1 MSHFFEKRDRWGNGY
16 ALWIIVACVF
26 ITPLCLW
33 SLRGTHVEN
42 DIEHWLPADD
52 PNAVTLKWSM
62 KQFGLGAADSFL
74 ISWDDSSLQDLRVA
88 KFKERLEGK
97 VDAKGIRRGGLSQI
111 DRVITPQDIVG
122 RMVDNGVER
131 DEAIKRLQGVLVGT
145 GTFKVRL
152 TEFGRQR
159 QKEVV
164 RQLVAKAKNEL
175 GLALDI
181 LPAVKDFEE
190 TGDASEVIGSASTTE
205 ETVNN
210 AEILAQEAT
219 TEGKT
224 TSDPVVPTPPDRV
237 VVEFDPIPAHD
248 FQVRWKGMWTGTD
261 DSKLRELAMSLKG
274 SATTDAPD
282 GTPEVEDCFQVLGSP
297 IALSVVLSEAGEA
310 DKKTT
315 MALVRQA
322 AVDVG
327 VSPKKLHLGG
337 RPVASTAL
345 NEGVKTAVWNPD
357 VSASQFWRR
366 SVIGFSGLVGILVAF
381 TMLRSIRLTLI
392 VLFVSYFTVFVT
404 LSIVPATGG
413 DMNMVVVLMPTFLL
427 VVVMS
432 GAIHVAHYWRH
443 AAYHNLGDAVVE
455 ASKMASA
462 PCLFATATTAIGLLS
477 LLTSQLKPV
486 RDFGIYSAV
495 GSIIGVG
502 AVLYLLPALIQL
514 IPFKPPKPEEVDA
527 TKWENFGRWCCQKRH
542 WIVWGYTLATLMCV
556 VGLKWFRTETKVI
569 RYFPPDAQIV
579 QDYNYIEENLA
590 GIVPVDVVVRFDRD
604 SQQKLDFLERMEI
617 VRAIEDRMRAH
628 PEISGAIALPD
639 FRSVTEKPGPGA
651 KTFAIVAYNRKASE
665 TERRIKE
672 GAVAG
677 TNSFFTVANTAHDLH
692 KPGDAQ
698 LSKEGDELWRITA
711 QCLVMS
717 DSNFDK
723 LLNEVHGIAQSVLKM
738 HAGTDHLVTGMVPL
752 FLQTQQAVLDSQVNS
767 FGVAYLTVALVMIFA
782 VRSIPAGFMTMLPNV
797 YPIGQIFGLISFLGI
812 PVDIGTMMTA
822 SIAMGIGVDGTLH
835 KLTWF
840 RKGIADG
847 KTRADS
853 IALAV
858 GHSGPAIWETSAVLA
873 LGMLMLYPADLLL
886 ISRFGWLMAAIIAVA
901 VAGDIVFLP
910 ALLGGTL
917 GTLLIKSVTQA
928 NESAAESS
936 DEDSSLSA
944 VPQPHLSCST
954 IVVSQTTHS

>member
-16 ALWIIVACVF
+16 ALWVIVACVF

-62 KQFGLGAADSFL
+62 KHFGLDGADSFL

-97 VDAKGIRRGGLSQI
+97 LDAKGVRRGGLSQV
-111 DRVITPQDIVG
+111 DRVITPQNIVS
-122 RMVDNGVER
+122 RMVENGVER

-159 QKEVV
+159 QKEVI
-164 RQLVAKAKNEL
+164 RQLIVAAKKEL
-175 GLALDI
+175 GLELEI

-190 TGDASEVIGSASTTE
+190 TGETTETASSDGTSPGDTTVVAEGSTQESQAASESA
-205 ETVNN
+205 
-210 AEILAQEAT
+210 
-219 TEGKT
+219 
-224 TSDPVVPTPPDRV
+224 VPPPTDHV
-237 VVEFDPIPAHD
+237 AVEFDPIPAHD
-248 FQVRWKGMWTGTD
+248 FQVRWKGMWTGAI
-261 DSKLRELAMSLKG
+261 DSKLRELAVSLKG
-274 SATTDAPD
+274 NATTDIPD
-282 GTPEVEDCFQVLGSP
+282 GVPEIEDCFQVLGSP
-297 IALSVVLSEAGEA
+297 IALSIVLSEAGEA
-310 DKKTT
+310 DKKTS
-315 MALVRQA
+315 MALIRQA
-322 AVDVG
+322 ATEVG
-327 VSPKKLHLGG
+327 IPLKKLHMGG
-337 RPVASTAL
+337 RPVASMAL

-357 VSASQFWRR
+357 VPARQFWRR

-462 PCLFATATTAIGLLS
+462 PCLFATVTTAIGLLS

-514 IPFKPPKPEEVDA
+514 IPFKPPKPHEVDA
-527 TKWENFGRWCCQKRH
+527 TKWENFGRWCCRKRH
-542 WIVWGYTLATLMCV
+542 WIVWGYSLATLVCV

-569 RYFPPDAQIV
+569 RYFPSDAQIV
-579 QDYNYIEENLA
+579 LDYNYIEENLA

-604 SQQKLDFLERMEI
+604 SQSQLDFLQRMEI
-617 VRAIEDRMRAH
+617 VRAIESRMREH

-639 FRSVTEKPGPGA
+639 FREVTEKPGPGA
-651 KTFAIVAYNRKASE
+651 KTLAMVAYNRKASE
-665 TERRIKE
+665 LERRIKE
-672 GAVAG
+672 GNIPG
-677 TNSFFTVANTAHDLH
+677 TKSFFAVVTEAHDLH

-698 LSKEGDELWRITA
+698 LNQAGDELWRITA

-717 DSNFDK
+717 DSNFGK
-723 LLNEVHGIAQSVLKM
+723 LVGEVHGMAQSVLRM

-767 FGVAYLTVALVMIFA
+767 FGVAYLTVAIVMIFA

-797 YPIGQIFGLISFLGI
+797 YPIGQIFGLISFFGI

-840 RKGIADG
+840 RKGIEAG
-847 KTRADS
+847 KTREDS

-901 VAGDIVFLP
+901 VIGDIVFLP
-910 ALLGGTL
+910 ALLGGSL
-917 GTLLIKSVTQA
+917 GTILINNVRKAVASVSGRD
-928 NESAAESS
+928 NV
-936 DEDSSLSA
+936 DSPQSA

-954 IVVSQTTHS
+954 IAASQTTNS

>member
-16 ALWIIVACVF
+16 GLWIIVACVF

-42 DIEHWLPADD
+42 DIENWLPADD

-62 KQFGLGAADSFL
+62 KHFGLDGADSFL
-74 ISWDDSSLQDLRVA
+74 ISWDDSSLQDSRVA

-97 VDAKGIRRGGLSQI
+97 LDAKGIRRGGLSQVAQ
-111 DRVITPQDIVG
+111 VITPQNVIT
-122 RMVDNGVER
+122 RMVENGVER

-145 GTFKVRL
+145 GAFKVRL

-159 QKEVV
+159 QKEVI
-164 RQLVAKAKNEL
+164 RQLVAAAKKEL
-175 GLALDI
+175 GLELEV
-181 LPAVKDFEE
+181 LPAAKDFESTDDVAEVASSDAITSEEVAPTIGAATQEGE
-190 TGDASEVIGSASTTE
+190 TTNESAVPPPTEPVI
-205 ETVNN
+205 
-210 AEILAQEAT
+210 
-219 TEGKT
+219 
-224 TSDPVVPTPPDRV
+224 
-237 VVEFDPIPAHD
+237 VEFESIPTHD
-248 FQVRWKGMWTGTD
+248 FQVRWKGMWTGTV
-261 DSKLRELAMSLKG
+261 DSKLHDLAVSLKG
-274 SATTDAPD
+274 NATTEQPN
-282 GTPEVEDCFQVLGSP
+282 GIPEIEDCFQTLGSP
-297 IALSVVLSEAGEA
+297 IALSIVLSEAGEA
-310 DKKTT
+310 DKKTS
-315 MALVRQA
+315 MSLIRQA
-322 AVDVG
+322 AAEVG
-327 VSPKKLHLGG
+327 VSPKKLHMGG
-337 RPVASTAL
+337 RPVASMAL

-357 VSASQFWRR
+357 APARQFWRR

-455 ASKMASA
+455 ASKMASV
-462 PCLFATATTAIGLLS
+462 PCLFATVTTAIGLLS

-514 IPFKPPKPEEVDA
+514 IPFKPPKPHEVDA
-527 TKWENFGRWCCQKRH
+527 TKWENFGRWCCRKRH
-542 WIVWGYTLATLMCV
+542 WIVWGYSLATVVCV
-556 VGLKWFRTETKVI
+556 VGLKWFRTETKVV
-569 RYFPPDAQIV
+569 RYFPPEAQIV
-579 QDYNYIEENLA
+579 QDYNYLEENLA
-590 GIVPVDVVVRFDRD
+590 GIVPVDVIIRFDRD
-604 SQQKLDFLERMEI
+604 SQSHLDFLERMEI
-617 VRAIEDRMRAH
+617 VRTIENRMREH

-639 FRSVTEKPGPGA
+639 FRAVTEKPGPGT
-651 KTFAIVAYNRKASE
+651 KTLAMVAYNKKASE
-665 TERRIKE
+665 MERRVKE
-672 GAVAG
+672 GGVSG
-677 TNSFFTVANTAHDLH
+677 TKSFFAVSKEAHDLH
-692 KPGDAQ
+692 KRGDAQ
-698 LSKEGDELWRITA
+698 LNQAGDELWRITA

-717 DSNFDK
+717 DSNFAN
-723 LLNEVHGIAQSVLKM
+723 LVNELHSVAQSVLRM
-738 HAGTDHLVTGMVPL
+738 HAGTQHIVTGMVPL

-767 FGVAYLTVALVMIFA
+767 FGAAYLTVAIVMIFA
-782 VRSIPAGFMTMLPNV
+782 VRNVAAGFMTMLPNV
-797 YPIGQIFGLISFLGI
+797 YPIGQIFGLISYFGI

-840 RKGIADG
+840 RKGIEDG
-847 KTRADS
+847 KTREDS

-910 ALLGGTL
+910 ALLGGSL
-917 GTLLIKSVTQA
+917 GTLLINSVKKA
-928 NESAAESS
+928 GVNIAEPNEAERPSS
-936 DEDSSLSA
+936 S

-954 IVVSQTTHS
+954 ISVTQATNP